1 MDQILAIMPAVN
13 AVLISTSGL
22 FIIDGVRSIKRKDQV
37 RHKRDMLIATALATL
52 FLILYVTRISL
63 GGLTPFAGPASVRTI
78 YLFILITHVGL
89 AMIQTPLV
97 LLTLYRAFTGRY
109 PSHRAIARVTY
120 PIWIYVSFT
129 GVLVYGLLHYPYAP

>member
-63 GGLTPFAGPASVRTI
+63 GGLTPFTGPASVRTI

-120 PIWIYVSFT
+120 PIWLYVSFT
-129 GVLVYGLLHYPYAP
+129 GVLVYGLLHYPYAS